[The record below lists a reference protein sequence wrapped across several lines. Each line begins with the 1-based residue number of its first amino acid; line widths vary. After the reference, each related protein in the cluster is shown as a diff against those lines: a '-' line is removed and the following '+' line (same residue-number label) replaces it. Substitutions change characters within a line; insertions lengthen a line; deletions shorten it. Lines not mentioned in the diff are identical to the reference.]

1 MSAVN
6 IVQRFSGAEPVD
18 VAEASPSVAL
28 PMTSIAMLPGV
39 YWFNDSGY
47 DCTAPG
53 LYLFTKKI
61 PTAPIFARLVYG
73 GDLYAFL
80 AGVSWHHIHGLED
93 EYLTGQALANAG
105 MGHKWRLRC
114 GAISAFMK
122 WLLPQYGLST
132 RVIQLL
138 SLEQPPSS
146 VDQGHIVFEVS
157 HGGKWKMWDIT
168 NGEYFTD
175 SNGVHL
181 SAAEIIAAGVLNCTR
196 VAIDGDEKR
205 GGPVTWDA
213 QGQPWCMSSYFD
225 LAYRTQAQR
234 DAWHARVYQSWS
246 VIP

>member
-6 IVQRFSGAEPVD
+6 VVKRFSGATPVD
-18 VAEASPSVAL
+18 VAEASPSIAL
-28 PMTSIAMLPGV
+28 PMTSVAMVAGV

-80 AGVSWHHIHGLED
+80 SGVSWHHIHGTED
-93 EYLTGQALANAG
+93 EGMVGQTLANAG

-114 GAISAFMK
+114 GAISAFLVD
-122 WLLPQYGLST
+122 WFLPLYGLT
-132 RVIQLL
+132 ARKIQLL
-138 SLEQPPSS
+138 SLETPPSNI
-146 VDQGHIVFEVS
+146 DQGHVTFEVS

-168 NGEYFTD
+168 NGQYFTD
-175 SNGVHL
+175 ANGVHL

-196 VAIDGDEKR
+196 VAIDNDEKH

-213 QGQPWCMSSYFD
+213 QSQPWCMSSYHDIAFS
-225 LAYRTQAQR
+225 TQAKR
-234 DAWHARVYQSWS
+234 DAWHARIYQSWS
-246 VIP
+246 AF